1 MEHTTETIVRHI
13 VSNGVNYTYYRTGEK
28 RKEYYKINNKR
39 EGPFKKFNKDG
50 DLIYICN
57 YTNNRKNGLELSYYE
72 DNHTIL
78 ESKINYVNGKKNGVC
93 ILYDEYGTIENQYV
107 FLNDKMQN

>member
-1 MEHTTETIVRHI
+1 MNQIVSQI
-13 VSNGVNYTYYRTGEK
+13 VSNGVNYTYYKTGEK

-57 YTNNRKNGLELSYYE
+57 YTNNRKNGEELTYYD
-72 DNHTIL
+72 DNYTIL

-93 ILYDEYGTIENQYV
+93 ILYDEYGTIENQYLY
-107 FLNDKMQN
+107 LNDEKQN